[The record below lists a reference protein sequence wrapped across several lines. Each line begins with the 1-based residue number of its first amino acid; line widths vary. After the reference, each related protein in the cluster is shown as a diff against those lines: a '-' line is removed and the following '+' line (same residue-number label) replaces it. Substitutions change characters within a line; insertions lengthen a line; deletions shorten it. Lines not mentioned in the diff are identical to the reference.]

1 VNEVQRLEFTGAKVI
16 EVALVFVKM
25 PDQMG
30 MLFALPK
37 SQEEYIINMLRG
49 NFLHHICFHSSTS
62 LNPFSFVT
70 TILIL
75 IDESRR

>member
-25 PDQMG
+25 PNQMG

-37 SQEEYIINMLRG
+37 SLRRNTLSTCFEVIFYIMYVFIV
-49 NFLHHICFHSSTS
+49 LHH
-62 LNPFSFVT
+62 
-70 TILIL
+70 
-75 IDESRR
+75 